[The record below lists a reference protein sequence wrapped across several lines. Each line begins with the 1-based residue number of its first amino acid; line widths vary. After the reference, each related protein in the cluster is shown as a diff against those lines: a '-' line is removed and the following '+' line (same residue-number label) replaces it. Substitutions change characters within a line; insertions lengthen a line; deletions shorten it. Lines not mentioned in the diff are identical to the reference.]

1 MPLKWKEIVSAHME
15 IVKRGDK
22 GFFTFFENDIEKH
35 YINWTPL
42 ESFEPPNSSGPWSI
56 SSDQVF
62 AKKFL
67 INAEANRFEKYFIAF
82 MIKK

>member
-15 IVKRGDK
+15 IVKRGDRK
-22 GFFTFFENDIEKH
+22 FFTFFEDDIEKNN
-35 YINWTPL
+35 INWTPL
-42 ESFEPPNSSGPWSI
+42 KAFEPPNSSGPWSI

-67 INAEANRFEKYFIAF
+67 VNVQAQRFE
-82 MIKK
+82 